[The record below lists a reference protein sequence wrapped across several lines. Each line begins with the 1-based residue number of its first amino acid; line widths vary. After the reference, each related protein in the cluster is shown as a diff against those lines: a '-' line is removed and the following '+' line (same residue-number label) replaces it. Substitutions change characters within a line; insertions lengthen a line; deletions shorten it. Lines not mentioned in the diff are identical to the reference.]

1 MPQCAYIATYQ
12 LIPPSH
18 QLIPPSHQLIPGS
31 RSLCV
36 LPWGLLRCLERGREI
51 GLQAMQET
59 KALISR

>member
-36 LPWGLLRCLERGREI
+36 LPWGPVCLS
-51 GLQAMQET
+51 LQEY
-59 KALISR
+59 LSPSLCIHV